1 MQFLEKLWK
10 IWENIEILN
19 FEILSRRNYLV
30 TESNYHITKFFTEY
44 LLAKGTKKTEII
56 MNKPVYLGLAIL
68 ELSKILIYEIW
79 YDYVKLKCGEK
90 SKWCYI
96 DTEIFIVYI
105 KQMILQKML
114 KLD

>member
-1 MQFLEKLWK
+1 
-10 IWENIEILN
+10 
-19 FEILSRRNYLV
+19 
-30 TESNYHITKFFTEY
+30 
-44 LLAKGTKKTEII
+44 

-114 KLD
+114 KLDQILQIMLKRPLLNGKSKKVVGLMKDELGRKILTKICWTKSKNLQLLNR